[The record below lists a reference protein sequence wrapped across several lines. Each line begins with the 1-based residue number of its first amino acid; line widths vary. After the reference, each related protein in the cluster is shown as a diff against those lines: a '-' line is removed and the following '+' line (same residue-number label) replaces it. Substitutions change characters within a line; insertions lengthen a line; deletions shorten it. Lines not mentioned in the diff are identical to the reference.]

1 LVSYWYRASVTE
13 AETQSG
19 TQTDSR
25 GTLGTLR
32 NAALLLDLLSD
43 GPAHQQLT
51 ELAERSGLSLP
62 TVHRLLRS
70 LTVAGL
76 VEQDPRSARYGLGP
90 ELVRLSQRYLA
101 RLPVLTALS
110 PYLLPVRDALHT
122 SVHIVLYTRGSVAYV
137 DRADGAD
144 VGPYREPHRVEPA
157 LRTAPGRLLAAHA
170 DDPGW
175 HAALALV
182 DSAERALATDERSY
196 WRSATHLTLA
206 AAERGGT
213 EVAVPVPDAYGHPA
227 AALAATVADGAVPQ
241 AATHLIRAA
250 QAASRTLGHG

>member
-1 LVSYWYRASVTE
+1 VTD
-13 AETQSG
+13 AETRSAPP
-19 TQTDSR
+19 TDSR

-32 NAALLLDLLSD
+32 NAALLLHLLSD

-51 ELAERSGLSLP
+51 ELAERSGLTLA

-110 PYLLPVRDALHT
+110 PYLPPVRDALGA
-122 SVHIVLYTRGSVAYV
+122 SVHVVLYTRGSVAYV

-144 VGPYREPHRVEPA
+144 VGPYREPHRIEPA
-157 LRTAPGRLLAAHA
+157 LRTAPGRVLAAHA

-175 HAALALV
+175 DAALALA
-182 DSAERALATDERSY
+182 DPAERALATAERGH

-206 AAERGGT
+206 AAGRGGT
-213 EVAVPVPDAYGHPA
+213 EVAVPVPDGYGHPA

-241 AATHLIRAA
+241 AAAHLIRAA

>member
-1 LVSYWYRASVTE
+1 MRE
-13 AETQSG
+13 AEQAG
-19 TQTDSR
+19 PQTDSR

-76 VEQDPRSARYGLGP
+76 VEQDSRSARYGLGA

-101 RLPVLTALS
+101 RLPVITALS

-157 LRTAPGRLLAAHA
+157 LRTAPGRILAAHA

-175 HAALALV
+175 DAALALV
-182 DSAERALATDERSY
+182 DAAERTLAIGERNH
-196 WRSATHLTLA
+196 WRSATHVALA
-206 AAERGGT
+206 AVERGGT
-213 EVAVPVPDAYGHPA
+213 EIAVAVPDAYGHPA
-227 AALAATVADGAVPQ
+227 AALAATVTDGAAPQ
-241 AATHLIRAA
+241 AVAHLVRAA